1 MADLRDVDVE
11 VSHAAAA
18 AAAAEDGDGNR
29 SGGDKEERPQWGS
42 TAEFIL
48 AAVGSAVGLGNLL
61 RFPYMVFSHGGAAF
75 LVPYAL
81 AVLLLGIPILAR
93 GPSSIHTQHVF
104 AFALNLRLHRGS
116 EYVFLTDRQ
125 R

>member
-1 MADLRDVDVE
+1 MAELRDVDVE
-11 VSHAAAA
+11 VSHATAAA
-18 AAAAEDGDGNR
+18 AEDAAEDGDGNR
-29 SGGDKEERPQWGS
+29 GGGDKEERPQWGS

-81 AVLLLGIPILAR
+81 AVLLLGIPILA
-93 GPSSIHTQHVF
+93 GLKSPLTPAHV
-104 AFALNLRLHRGS
+104 RGS
-116 EYVFLTDRQ
+116 T
-125 R
+125 